1 MCPTIFGVIYDMSAA
16 FYTRFIQLTADI
28 FITTKPCSFFVIF
41 PHPTCFIKVN
51 IYFINSQL
59 SRHPHTYS
67 LASSLA
73 SSLHHTDFD
82 VWVYQPTR
90 CHFFLK

>member
-1 MCPTIFGVIYDMSAA
+1 
-16 FYTRFIQLTADI
+16 
-28 FITTKPCSFFVIF
+28 
-41 PHPTCFIKVN
+41 
-51 IYFINSQL
+51 
-59 SRHPHTYS
+59 